1 MDEKL
6 PLEMEDSVSTITF
19 NVSRKFYKFSKKYP
33 KNKMPICNK
42 KFLTMKRLN
51 ANWRKKI
58 KLYYSK
64 VWRTLRK
71 QPSRGVLRKRR
82 SENMQQIYKR
92 ISMSMCGTLA
102 WVFSCKFVQEKSSVV
117 TIEKKV
123 NQDISH
129 FICISLIE

>member
-33 KNKMPICNK
+33 KNKMLICNK

-82 SENMQQIYKR
+82 SENMQQICKR

>member
-51 ANWRKKI
+51 AN
-58 KLYYSK
+58 
-64 VWRTLRK
+64 
-71 QPSRGVLRKRR
+71 
-82 SENMQQIYKR
+82 
-92 ISMSMCGTLA
+92 
-102 WVFSCKFVQEKSSVV
+102 
-117 TIEKKV
+117 
-123 NQDISH
+123 
-129 FICISLIE
+129 